1 MTDPPAPLIR
11 CDRISKRFGYKR
23 VLRDVSITVSA
34 GEVVSLLGANGSGKT
49 TLLRIVAGLDK
60 PDQGEV
66 WLGPV
71 PLHTAA
77 HEIRRYIGVVAHA
90 PLLYDRLTGLENL
103 QFYARMYDL
112 VEPESRIERLLKF
125 LELWEHRNDAVR
137 TYSRGMSQRLAI
149 ARALL
154 HDPPVVVFDEP
165 DTGLDRES
173 LERLTELIELLR
185 KGRRAVLITTHD
197 LDRAFRWADRV
208 CELRAGS
215 LHQLEGSERS
225 EYSEV

>member
-1 MTDPPAPLIR
+1 MTASPLPLIR
-11 CDRISKRFGYKR
+11 CDQVTKRFGHKR
-23 VLRDVSITVSA
+23 VLRDVTLSISA

-49 TLLRIVAGLDK
+49 TLLRIVAGLES

-71 PLHTAA
+71 SLSAAA

-90 PLLYDRLTGLENL
+90 PLLYDRLTGTENL

-112 VEPESRIERLLKF
+112 DEPSDRIEHLLRS
-125 LELWEHRNDAVR
+125 LGLWGWRDDTVR

-154 HDPPVVVFDEP
+154 HDPPVVILDEP
-165 DTGLDRES
+165 DTGLDSES
-173 LERLTELIELLR
+173 LNQLTELIRRLR
-185 KGRRAVLITTHD
+185 ERGRAVLATTHD
-197 LDRAFRWADRV
+197 LKRAFIWGDRV
-208 CELRAGS
+208 CELRKGS
-215 LHQLEGSERS
+215 LHPLEGSERS
-225 EYSEV
+225 E

>member
-1 MTDPPAPLIR
+1 MTDLPAPLVR
-11 CDRISKRFGYKR
+11 CDRIMKRFGYKR

-34 GEVVSLLGANGSGKT
+34 GEVVALLGANGSGKT

-71 PLHTAA
+71 PLLTAA

-90 PLLYDRLTGLENL
+90 PLLYDRLTGAENL

-112 VEPESRIERLLKF
+112 DEPTSRIEQLLK
-125 LELWEHRNDAVR
+125 LLGLWERRDDAVR

-154 HDPPVVVFDEP
+154 HDPPVMVFDEP

-185 KGRRAVLITTHD
+185 KGRRAVLFTTHD
-197 LDRAFRWADRV
+197 FEACVQLGRPCLRV
-208 CELRAGS
+208 ACGKPASFG
-215 LHQLEGSERS
+215 GFKT
-225 EYSEV
+225 